1 MTGQVATDRD
11 LAATGADQADE
22 VRASDARAGLG
33 DTEHKVRLARID
45 EQHSNVVAHC
55 PPEVLWPDEAL
66 WAQLRAHDE
75 LYEED
80 LPDVAAQQHVAEL
93 NFALPMPGV
102 ARIRLSPALPP
113 RPTVNNK
120 EIQP

>member
-1 MTGQVATDRD
+1 VTGDPRLDRN
-11 LAATGADQADE
+11 
-22 VRASDARAGLG
+22 VRLIITGLG

-45 EQHSNVVAHC
+45 EQHSNVVAQC
-55 PPEVLWPDEAL
+55 PPEVLRPDEAL
-66 WAQLRAHDE
+66 WAHLRAHDE
-75 LYEED
+75 LYEER
-80 LPDVAAQQHVAEL
+80 LPDIAAQQHVAEL

-120 EIQP
+120 ENQP